1 MDVFPS
7 VYNKRILNKRKMKCP
22 EESTNVE
29 IQQVFAKIKK
39 IPRISEAIRK
49 KKKSLEKQKNIHII
63 QYFLG
68 L

>member
-1 MDVFPS
+1 
-7 VYNKRILNKRKMKCP
+7 MKCP

-49 KKKSLEKQKNIHII
+49 KKSLEKQKNIHII

>member
-1 MDVFPS
+1 
-7 VYNKRILNKRKMKCP
+7 MKCP

-49 KKKSLEKQKNIHII
+49 KKKFGKTKKYSYNSIFSGIMNYRKKTVDLFTIN
-63 QYFLG
+63 FT
-68 L
+68 

>member
-49 KKKSLEKQKNIHII
+49 KKVWKNKKIFI
-63 QYFLG
+63 
-68 L
+68 